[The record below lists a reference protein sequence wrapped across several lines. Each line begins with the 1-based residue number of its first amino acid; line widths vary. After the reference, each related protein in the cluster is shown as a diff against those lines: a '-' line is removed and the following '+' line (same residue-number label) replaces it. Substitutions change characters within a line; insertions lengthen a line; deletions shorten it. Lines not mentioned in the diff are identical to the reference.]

1 MSIYTHFNYT
11 ESYTHKHLKSYW
23 QANPRQSQFKLF
35 QYQCGTFW
43 LSIFADAETDHSDPA
58 PDTEPY
64 EAAPDLEDTN
74 TTNYVVEDK
83 QSTIR
88 SRSSYFL
95 TSHTLSSLFILYPSI
110 AIMTVLVTRA
120 QNIQDMDIST
130 AAIFPINYLSY
141 IFLPLLGLCLAVSI
155 LIVRP
160 FHRADRGKGE
170 ILKGTIIV

>member
-1 MSIYTHFNYT
+1 MNGFAKHSYFQHF
-11 ESYTHKHLKSYW
+11 
-23 QANPRQSQFKLF
+23 PD
-35 QYQCGTFW
+35 
-43 LSIFADAETDHSDPA
+43 ADADHSDPA
-58 PDTEPY
+58 PDIEPY
-64 EAAPDLEDTN
+64 EADPEVR
-74 TTNYVVEDK
+74 NYVVEDK

-130 AAIFPINYLSY
+130 IAIFPISYLSY

-160 FHRADRGKGE
+160 FHRADRVKGE
-170 ILKGTIIV
+170 ILKGTIFYDLLILD

>member
-1 MSIYTHFNYT
+1 MNGFAKH
-11 ESYTHKHLKSYW
+11 SY
-23 QANPRQSQFKLF
+23 F
-35 QYQCGTFW
+35 QH
-43 LSIFADAETDHSDPA
+43 FADADTEASDPA
-58 PDTEPY
+58 PDIEPY
-64 EAAPDLEDTN
+64 EADPEVS
-74 TTNYVVEDK
+74 NYVVEDK

-95 TSHTLSSLFILYPSI
+95 TSHTLSSLFILYPSL

-130 AAIFPINYLSY
+130 MAIFPITYLSY

-160 FHRADRGKGE
+160 FHRADRVKGE

>member
-1 MSIYTHFNYT
+1 MSMNGFAKHSKHSYFQHFT
-11 ESYTHKHLKSYW
+11 D
-23 QANPRQSQFKLF
+23 
-35 QYQCGTFW
+35 
-43 LSIFADAETDHSDPA
+43 ADADHSDPA

-64 EAAPDLEDTN
+64 EAEPEVR
-74 TTNYVVEDK
+74 NYVVEDK

-95 TSHTLSSLFILYPSI
+95 TSHTLSSLFILYPSL

-130 AAIFPINYLSY
+130 IAIFPINYLSY

-160 FHRADRGKGE
+160 FHRADRVKGE